1 MAGRTERRS
10 GPSSKRG
17 KAHSG
22 DRKRH
27 TGGNPSAHPGSN
39 EISNR
44 NAEAG
49 AKITSLRN
57 DERNFDLV
65 VDDVPYFVKAAPF
78 SFNGET
84 RFSVTVNDGPEHIFT
99 WDSEIK
105 ALRAIDDEASILPDS
120 VEEAIGQKLQ
130 SKER

>member
-17 KAHSG
+17 KPNSG
-22 DRKRH
+22 ARKRH
-27 TGGNPSAHPGSN
+27 TGGKASTPQDSPVEFTHRGTEPSEKINNP
-39 EISNR
+39 
-44 NAEAG
+44 
-49 AKITSLRN
+49 
-57 DERNFDLV
+57 RNFDIL

-84 RFSVTVNDGPEHIFT
+84 RFTVRVNDGPEHIFT
-99 WDSEIK
+99 WDSQIK
-105 ALRAIDDEASILPDS
+105 GLRAIDDEASILPDP
-120 VEEAIGQKLQ
+120 VEEAISERLQ